1 MPTRERFVTNH
12 DMAELCHLQP
22 RWRRLRAIGQKM
34 ASRKVQASV
43 FILGLASVTGYCLW
57 HQHNQHVNR
66 VVAQIK
72 SQAVAK
78 ADSPLGVIAP
88 ESTNNG
94 GRDLLARAQLEN
106 ELLYS
111 DLQSFVCDEHID
123 RYKGRLTGETGRQID
138 TVTARVSFENG
149 VEHYS
154 DIHQNSRERASLS
167 SLPGAWSEGEFGTLL
182 RQTHTL
188 LGTQPVTL
196 KADSELGGTPAAVYT
211 IEVGEQDS
219 PWDLVINGTSYKV
232 PFRTDVWVSK
242 ESGRI
247 LKIERTSTSIPPGM
261 GISELRWSVTLD
273 PVNMEGKTWLLPKA
287 GEYEVQYAD
296 SRRREWNVMT
306 FSGYRRYGS
315 RVVLH
320 F

>member
-1 MPTRERFVTNH
+1 METRKPYPAVP
-12 DMAELCHLQP
+12 DAAEFCHLQS
-22 RWRRLRAIGQKM
+22 RWRRMQ
-34 ASRKVQASV
+34 ASRHSTAGRKLTASV
-43 FILGLASVTGYCLW
+43 LALALVGAVGYYAL
-57 HQHNQHVNR
+57 HNRGHSGPL
-66 VVAQIK
+66 VAEIG
-72 SQAVAK
+72 SHTVAK
-78 ADSPLGVIAP
+78 SESPLGVVAP
-88 ESTNNG
+88 ENSTT

-106 ELLYS
+106 ELLYA

-123 RYKGRLTGETGRQID
+123 RYKGRLNGETSRQID

-149 VEHYS
+149 VEHYT
-154 DIHQNSRERASLS
+154 DVHQNNRERPALS

-182 RQTHTL
+182 RQTHAL

-196 KADSELGGTPAAVYT
+196 KADGELDGAPAAVYT
-211 IEVGEQDS
+211 IEVSQQDS
-219 PWDLVINGTSYKV
+219 PWELVISGTSYKI

-242 ESGRI
+242 ETGRI
-247 LKIERTSTSIPPGM
+247 LKIERTSTGIPSGM

-273 PVNMEGKTWLLPKA
+273 PVDLEGKTWLLPKT

-296 SRRREWNVMT
+296 ARRREWNVMS
-306 FSGYRRYGS
+306 FSGYHRYGS